1 MPASFDPA
9 LPNSLDP
16 ALPNSLDPALPNSL
30 DPALP
35 NSLDPAL
42 PNSFLRSFCCQH
54 FPRAKSMLAPQK
66 SYNTL
71 KVGSLGKAKLRFFG
85 GGRFF
90 STKFFSLKN
99 PTGKHKTSKLIYKG
113 NLNQPESS
121 DSMAAGACQNAFRR
135 RILMHEFSSSSN
147 LCNLRISRSKRE
159 RNEDFPNDIYKS
171 YLQIQNSTIELDH
184 AGFMSKSSKVDW
196 ALPVSKHS
204 NGIYP
209 THSHDKSLAHASF
222 PNLGKKPE
230 NCSDFPSE
238 KVEIWQNQVQWNLT
252 DLDQWRLHQSI
263 LQCCY
268 FTALNGCST
277 KHHGSGKVKSLK

>member
-1 MPASFDPA
+1 M
-9 LPNSLDP
+9 
-16 ALPNSLDPALPNSL
+16 
-30 DPALP
+30 
-35 NSLDPAL
+35 
-42 PNSFLRSFCCQH
+42 
-54 FPRAKSMLAPQK
+54 
-66 SYNTL
+66 
-71 KVGSLGKAKLRFFG
+71 
-85 GGRFF
+85 GGRFLF
-90 STKFFSLKN
+90 NEILFTEKPN
-99 PTGKHKTSKLIYKG
+99 WEAQNIKTYLQR
-113 NLNQPESS
+113 QPESS
-121 DSMAAGACQNAFRR
+121 DSMAAGAFGC
-135 RILMHEFSSSSN
+135 ISSSSSN

-238 KVEIWQNQVQWNLT
+238 KVEI
-252 DLDQWRLHQSI
+252 
-263 LQCCY
+263 
-268 FTALNGCST
+268 
-277 KHHGSGKVKSLK
+277 